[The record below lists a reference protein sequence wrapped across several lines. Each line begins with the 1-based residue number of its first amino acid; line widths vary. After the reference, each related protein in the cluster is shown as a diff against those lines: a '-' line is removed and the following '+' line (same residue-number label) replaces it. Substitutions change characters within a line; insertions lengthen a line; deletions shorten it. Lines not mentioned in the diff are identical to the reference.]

1 MDNFTV
7 STPLFEEI
15 ESLNSFLVEDF
26 ERTWGS
32 LDLSNLS
39 EDEKSMQADFNFNM
53 EVAAAEDKS
62 PMLSSALINDAPM
75 FSVNTIEPIDGLTFS
90 IMEPF
95 GEESS
100 LVLDP
105 NMIMTTEVSKKEESN
120 VANVVEDI
128 KYIHSYSL
136 PLENKPEED
145 VKPNVAEIKPKIRQ
159 VQAGR
164 VTKRKRKPVRK
175 FDDSSDDDSDAEFQ
189 GHKQVSSGPRKVKL
203 YQMSEFKDDPVMEQK
218 RQNAINAKVN
228 RDRKKK
234 EKNALTSQ
242 MKVLRD
248 ENKSLNKKNKKY
260 RSRLSSL
267 EKRLEIMEAVIS
279 SHGLNSALKASGKK
293 GSSPTSSSSSSE
305 DEEAVY
311 YASDWKCK
319 QKNLWLSDFTNFF
332 LSCDI
337 IL

>member
-75 FSVNTIEPIDGLTFS
+75 YSVNTIEPIDGLTFS

-305 DEEAVY
+305 DEDAVY
-311 YASDWKCK
+311 YGS
-319 QKNLWLSDFTNFF
+319 SE
-332 LSCDI
+332 
-337 IL
+337 

>member
-1 MDNFTV
+1 MY
-7 STPLFEEI
+7 
-15 ESLNSFLVEDF
+15 
-26 ERTWGS
+26 
-32 LDLSNLS
+32 
-39 EDEKSMQADFNFNM
+39 
-53 EVAAAEDKS
+53 
-62 PMLSSALINDAPM
+62 
-75 FSVNTIEPIDGLTFS
+75 SVNTIEPIDGLTFS

-145 VKPNVAEIKPKIRQ
+145 VKPTVAEIKPKIRQ

-189 GHKQVSSGPRKVKL
+189 GHKHNSGRKVKL

-218 RQNAINAKVN
+218 RQNAINAKSTGIA
-228 RDRKKK
+228 RRKKRT
-234 EKNALTSQ
+234 L
-242 MKVLRD
+242 
-248 ENKSLNKKNKKY
+248 
-260 RSRLSSL
+260 
-267 EKRLEIMEAVIS
+267 
-279 SHGLNSALKASGKK
+279 
-293 GSSPTSSSSSSE
+293 
-305 DEEAVY
+305 
-311 YASDWKCK
+311 
-319 QKNLWLSDFTNFF
+319 
-332 LSCDI
+332 
-337 IL
+337 